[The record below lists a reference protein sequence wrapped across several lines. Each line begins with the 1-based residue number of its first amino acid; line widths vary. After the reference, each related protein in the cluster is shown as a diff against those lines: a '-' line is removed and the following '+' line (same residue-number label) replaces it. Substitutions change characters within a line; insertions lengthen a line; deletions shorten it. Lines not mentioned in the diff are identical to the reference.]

1 MATILTDFDFEV
13 DRSLAVERGGEVD
26 LEEPRL
32 QVGVDEDVEAVE
44 LEAVPLVRHEHL
56 ACAVHGE
63 FHRYYT
69 LERKRAKV
77 FVNFFLS

>member
-1 MATILTDFDFEV
+1 MGFDHRATILTDFDFEV
-13 DRSLAVERGGEVD
+13 DGSLAVERGGEVD

-32 QVGVDEDVEAVE
+32 EVGVDEDVEAVE

-56 ACAVHGE
+56 ARAVHRE

-69 LERKRAKV
+69 LERKKKQR
-77 FVNFFLS
+77 